1 MMQIHIKVNQ
11 NILKQRVVAYDTLS
25 GLVRRT
31 AVAIERDATR
41 SIRLTTTRYN
51 AYERPQGKVHYSS
64 QPGEPPNNDSG
75 VLAGYNFA
83 HPTGR
88 FSWEITNDAD
98 YALAL
103 ELGTSRVEAR
113 PFMGPAVMENAD
125 AFQRAC
131 RKVVTGRG

>member
-1 MMQIHIKVNQ
+1 MIQMRFEVKR
-11 NILKQRVVAYDTLS
+11 NIIQQRVVAYDTLS
-25 GLVRRT
+25 AIVRRT

-41 SIRLTTTRYN
+41 SIRLTDTRWN
-51 AYERPQGKVHYSS
+51 AYPRPNNKVHYSS
-64 QPGEPPNNDSG
+64 QPGEPPNNDTG

-88 FSWEITNDAD
+88 FSYEITNDAD

-113 PFMGPAVMENAD
+113 PFMGPAVMDNAD

-131 RKVVTGRG
+131 RKVVTGK